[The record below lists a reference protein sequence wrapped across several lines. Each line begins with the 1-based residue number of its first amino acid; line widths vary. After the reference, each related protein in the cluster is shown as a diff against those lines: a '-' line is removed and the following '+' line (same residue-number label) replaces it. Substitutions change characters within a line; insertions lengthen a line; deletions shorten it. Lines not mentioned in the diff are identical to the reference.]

1 MTAPGQRAENTQ
13 EPCPNRAKVYL
24 KQCEVFRA
32 QPRRS
37 RPRCTRARILF
48 SHPLKL
54 FLLRRKK
61 GGRRL
66 HRPLIS
72 RAERLGGLFADAKTR
87 RAAKD
92 CASDDH
98 ASRHAAYRKG

>member
-1 MTAPGQRAENTQ
+1 MTAPVKERET
-13 EPCPNRAKVYL
+13 
-24 KQCEVFRA
+24 
-32 QPRRS
+32 RRS
-37 RPRCTRARILF
+37 RARFGQNRLKAMRSPSRVAASIAPA
-48 SHPLKL
+48 SHEGADFVLAPLKL

-72 RAERLGGLFADAKTR
+72 RAERLGGSFAGAKTR

-98 ASRHAAYRKG
+98 ASRHVAYRTG